1 VPSKNSNNDKMRK
14 IKVPSHNTQNNILM
28 MHIMQKINTLCPFM
42 ATNKAHEKGSRIG
55 CTT

>member
-1 VPSKNSNNDKMRK
+1 MRK
-14 IKVPSHNTQNNILM
+14 IKVPSQNTQNNFLV

-55 CTT
+55 CIT